1 MTSVPCHYYD
11 GRTSAR
17 REAGLTITPDGI
29 LIVAIAGIES
39 RLLYPMTEVRIP
51 NRIANT
57 PRHLLLPEGALC
69 EVRDNDGLDAMRE
82 RAEGQPPSHAR
93 RFERLLH
100 RLDSTW
106 RGSAAALAVTAAILY
121 SFTEW
126 GAPAVATGVVAIT
139 PPEAEAVIG
148 DNLLA
153 MLPLFGVLDSSELQ
167 SSRQDELRAVAE
179 AMGREAGIEDLD
191 LQFFSAP
198 GLGPN
203 AFALPGNTVVL
214 TDELVALAEHDEEI
228 VAVLAHEVGH
238 VAGRHVMRGLAQTSS
253 MLIIWTAFTGDASV
267 AALSILGPDQLL
279 AQRYSRTF
287 ERQADQFAIEYLLR
301 NDIPP
306 TRLGDILQRLEEA
319 HADSGVPNWLASHPG
334 TEGRRREA
342 QDAAESVRDGSEALE

>member
-1 MTSVPCHYYD
+1 MPD
-11 GRTSAR
+11 RFGRLR
-17 REAGLTITPDGI
+17 
-29 LIVAIAGIES
+29 
-39 RLLYPMTEVRIP
+39 
-51 NRIANT
+51 
-57 PRHLLLPEGALC
+57 
-69 EVRDNDGLDAMRE
+69 
-82 RAEGQPPSHAR
+82 
-93 RFERLLH
+93 H

-106 RGSAAALAVTAAILY
+106 RGAAAALAVTAAILY

-126 GAPAVATGVVAIT
+126 GAPAVATVAVARDHAT
-139 PPEAEAVIG
+139 RSAEAVIG

-179 AMGREAGIEDLD
+179 AMGREAGIDDLD
-191 LQFFSAP
+191 LQFFSAL

-287 ERQADQFAIEYLLR
+287 ERQADHFAIEYLLR

-342 QDAAESVRDGSEALE
+342 QDAAERVRDGSEALE